1 MGTWGSDAES
11 ESSNWR
17 ELNSLVLDLE
27 SEEASGN
34 LKNSWIILATDNST
48 VEGCLYKGNLQSDKL
63 FELVVRV
70 RALEL

>member
-1 MGTWGSDAES
+1 MGTWGSDANL

-17 ELNSLVLDLE
+17 DLNNLVLDLE

-34 LKNSWIILATDNST
+34 LNNSWVILATDNST
-48 VEGCLYKGNLQSDKL
+48 AEGCLYKGNSKSEKL
-63 FELVVRV
+63 FELVVHL